1 MHQKRTWG
9 VVGGAL
15 LFICAM
21 AVLIGTG
28 SAAAKNPPG
37 KPLPPAQPR
46 TPLTQQVIAG
56 FPLTITVQDDTRMEI
71 DYRDAGSY
79 QFYGNNAEGAY
90 LWVNIGGETKVFGPS
105 GVPAGRATN
114 TYTAVSNTFSGAG
127 TPSNPW
133 LVTTVN
139 NVPGTP
145 LRLTQKVSYVNGA
158 EFTGLSFQLQQISGS
173 TPITATLFHAADL
186 YTNGSDSGIGY
197 YDSSTHGIGDYYTA
211 TNGIVLYQEF
221 VPNTNTPPSAYMEGY
236 YGGVWDAIG
245 TTDGPGTGFDN
256 SVVTDSEH
264 DSGAGLQWNLT
275 IPAGGSVTVGD
286 TDLFSPHASLCGS
299 FSDVPYGSFNY
310 DYIYYLACNG
320 IVSGYSDTTFRPNSP
335 TTRGQLAKIAANS
348 AAFTETV
355 SGQIFTDV
363 PPTNNFYPFIQR
375 LATRSLISGYTCG
388 STPSEPCDGQSRP
401 YFRPSVP
408 VSRAQIAKILA
419 NVKGLNG
426 TPTGQTFAD
435 VPQTNTTYWAVVERL
450 AALGTISGYTCGGT
464 NPDTGAAETCDAQSR
479 PYFRLNSNATRGQ
492 IAKIDKL
499 TFFPALRQ
507 P

>member
-1 MHQKRTWG
+1 MHQKHTWG
-9 VVGGAL
+9 VVGVAL
-15 LFICAM
+15 LFICGM
-21 AVLIGTG
+21 AVWSGPG
-28 SAAAKNPPG
+28 GVAAKDPAG
-37 KPLPPAQPR
+37 KPLPPAKPR
-46 TPLTQQVIAG
+46 APLTQQIIAG

-71 DYRDAGSY
+71 DYRDPTSY
-79 QFYGNNAEGAY
+79 QFFGNNAEGAY
-90 LWVNIGGETKVFGPS
+90 LWVNIGGETKVFGPDS
-105 GVPAGRATN
+105 VPAGRATN

-145 LRLTQKVSYVNGA
+145 LRLTQRVTYVNGA

-173 TPITATLFHAADL
+173 TPMTATLFHAADL
-186 YTNGSDSGIGY
+186 YTNASDSGFGY
-197 YDSSTHGIGDYYTA
+197 YDSATHGIGDYYTA

-221 VPNTNTPPSAYMEGY
+221 VPNTNTPPSAYMEGN
-236 YGGVWDAIG
+236 YGPVWDAIG
-245 TTDGPGTGFDN
+245 STAGPGPGFDN
-256 SVVTDSEH
+256 SMITDTLH

-275 IPAGGSVTVGD
+275 IPAAGGSVTVGD

-320 IVSGYSDTTFRPNSP
+320 IVSGYSDTTFRPGSP

-348 AAFTETV
+348 AGFTEPG

-375 LATRSLISGYTCG
+375 LATRNLINGYTCG
-388 STPSEPCDGQSRP
+388 SPGEPCDAQSRP
-401 YFRPSVP
+401 YFRPSSP

-419 NVKGLNG
+419 NAKGLNG

-435 VPQTNTTYWAVVERL
+435 VPPTNSTYWAYVERL
-450 AALGTISGYTCGGT
+450 AGLGTISGYTCGGT
-464 NPDTGAAETCDAQSR
+464 NPDTGTAEPCDAQSR

>member
-1 MHQKRTWG
+1 MHHTRTWG
-9 VVGGAL
+9 VVGIALFFIGAL
-15 LFICAM
+15 
-21 AVLIGTG
+21 AVFMGPG
-28 SAAAKNPPG
+28 GAAAKNPPG
-37 KPLPPAQPR
+37 KAR
-46 TPLTQQVIAG
+46 TPLTQQQISG

-71 DYRDAGSY
+71 DYRDPASY
-79 QFYGNNAEGAY
+79 QFFDHNAEGAY
-90 LWVNIGGETKVFGPS
+90 LWVNIGGVTTVFGPNS
-105 GVPAGRATN
+105 VPAGRSTN

-139 NVPGTP
+139 DVPGTP
-145 LRLTQKVSYVNGA
+145 LRLTQRVSYVNGA

-186 YTNGSDSGIGY
+186 YTNFNDSGYGY
-197 YDSSTHGIGDYYTA
+197 YDSSTHGIGDYVTA
-211 TNGIVLYQEF
+211 TNGLTLYQEF
-221 VPNTNTPPSAYMEGY
+221 VPNPNTPPSAYMEAY
-236 YGGVWDAIG
+236 YGSVWDAIG
-245 TTDGPGTGFDN
+245 TTGGPGAGFDN
-256 SVVTDSEH
+256 SVVTDTLH

-275 IPAGGSVTVGD
+275 VPPVGGSVTVGD

-320 IVSGYSDTTFRPNSP
+320 IVSGYNDTTFRPGAA
-335 TTRGQLAKIAANS
+335 TTRGQLAKIASNS
-348 AAFTETV
+348 VPFSDTV

-363 PPTNNFYPFIQR
+363 PASNIFYPFVQR
-375 LATRSLISGYTCG
+375 LASRGLISGYTCG
-388 STPSEPCDGQSRP
+388 GLNEPCDGQSRP
-401 YFRPSVP
+401 YYRPSVS

-419 NVKGLNG
+419 NAKGLNG
-426 TPTGQTFAD
+426 TPAGQTFTD
-435 VPQTNTTYWAVVERL
+435 VPQSNTFWPYVERL
-450 AALGTISGYTCGGT
+450 AGLGTISGYTCGGT
-464 NPDTGAAETCDAQSR
+464 NPDTGAAEPCDTQSR

-507 P
+507 R